1 MQNRLPLQQ
10 PDAPP
15 PRSGR
20 AARIK
25 RIVVVPSRATMD
37 QVGTALSERGPKAP
51 PEAASFSAT
60 APLERYGDTLLIQ
73 LSERLF
79 ELVPAEKRKRNSAD
93 DLPWKPTKF
102 ETRVYENISWDRA
115 ALDKLVDI
123 IRAGA
128 DVIDLTEANS
138 SASQTLEDF
147 LIFDLEMHT
156 LAHAVFRRAKIDF
169 DDDTHAVNRALE
181 TATTRELDVASARA
195 RRLRAEIDYTFAV
208 NLNAMVR
215 DRLRAGN
222 YRLDKD
228 VDLNVSLVS
237 TVIITALA
245 RQNDRLAALR
255 TPMRWIPMAL
265 AEHGNTPVAFNVIP
279 LPPEDISYN
288 DALAMVDRIAGDV
301 VIQSVEHQES
311 TVPPPPPHTL
321 PTLYSELEKQDPGA
335 WTPDKL
341 RSALA
346 NLVKKGCITNPW
358 RTSPRYPAWSIA
370 RIARVLTKIYE
381 INDEI
386 SALATLPRKGAKIE
400 GDNPRIVALTP
411 LGRAYDEP
419 EPLPKLALLEITRRW
434 VAQLLGPA
442 TMRTTRYTGR
452 LPDGTRLAAETR
464 SYVQPGWRLTLPPS
478 DDADPTPIAT
488 LARLTLRERRVHPY
502 EGPVPEQYRIGT
514 LLEDLLEPERLI
526 WEQQLRD
533 DLPTGITLASPE
545 HILSIIERQLASGV
559 IRRNNTRGWL
569 DLSEHGRAIY
579 DVLPDQ
585 LRHPAFVLAFRSAF
599 RKTGGDVA
607 RLDSL
612 KAYAYEQLDHMI
624 TTMRKRVP
632 KSSGSWRT
640 HNRQEVRH

>member
-1 MQNRLPLQQ
+1 
-10 PDAPP
+10 
-15 PRSGR
+15 
-20 AARIK
+20 
-25 RIVVVPSRATMD
+25 MD
-37 QVGTALSERGPKAP
+37 QVGAALSERGAKAP
-51 PEAASFSAT
+51 PEAAGFAAT
-60 APLERYGDTLLIQ
+60 APIERYGETLLMQ

-79 ELVPAEKRKRNSAD
+79 ELIPAEKRKRNNTE
-93 DLPWKPTKF
+93 DLPWIPSAF
-102 ETRVYENISWDRA
+102 ESRVYENISWDRKG
-115 ALDKLVDI
+115 LDKLVDI

-128 DVIDLTEANS
+128 EVIDLTEANS
-138 SASQTLEDF
+138 TAAQTLEDF
-147 LIFDLEMHT
+147 LIFDADLPNCGS
-156 LAHAVFRRAKIDF
+156 AFRRTKIDF
-169 DDDTHAVNRALE
+169 DDDANSINKSLE
-181 TATTRELDVASARA
+181 AASLRDLDVAGARA
-195 RRLRAEIDYTFAV
+195 RRLRSEIDYTFAV

-237 TVIITALA
+237 SVLVTALA

-265 AEHGNTPVAFNVIP
+265 AGTEDTAIPFNMIP

-288 DALAMVDRIAGDV
+288 DALALVDHITGDV
-301 VIQSVEHQES
+301 VIESVEHRELV
-311 TVPPPPPHTL
+311 VPPPPPHTL
-321 PTLYSELEKQDPGA
+321 PTLYGELEKADPSG

-358 RTSPRYPAWSIA
+358 RTAPRYPAWSVP
-370 RIARVLTKIYE
+370 RIARVLTKLHE
-381 INDEI
+381 LKDEL
-386 SALATLPRKGAKIE
+386 SPLAALPRKGAKIE

-411 LGRAYDEP
+411 LGRGYEDA
-419 EPLPKLALLEITRRW
+419 EPLPKAALLEITRRW
-434 VAQLLGPA
+434 VAHLLGPA
-442 TMRTTRYTGR
+442 TMRITRYTGR
-452 LPDGTRLAAETR
+452 LPSGARVAAETR
-464 SYVQPGWRLTLPPS
+464 AYTNPGWRLTLATPDPAEPPEI
-478 DDADPTPIAT
+478 PT
-488 LARLTLRERRVHPY
+488 LARLTIRERRVHPY

-526 WEQQLRD
+526 WEHALRD
-533 DLPTGITLASPE
+533 ELPAGLTLASPE

-559 IRRNNTRGWL
+559 LRRDSTRGWI

-599 RKTGGDVA
+599 RRTGGDVA
-607 RLDSL
+607 RLDAL
-612 KAYAYEQLDHMI
+612 KAYAYTQLADMV
-624 TTMRKRVP
+624 TSMRKRVP

-640 HNRQEVRH
+640 HSRQEVRS